1 MASLQETYATALGVI
16 PKEKPI
22 LNEKF
27 FPLTE
32 EKFILIHNDNKLP
45 SKHYELFPEVISLLK
60 PVLHKL
66 GYRIYQI
73 GGKND
78 PIIDGTDGQFLGLS
92 WGQSFYLMKRASLF
106 VGIDSV
112 CAHAAA
118 AYEIPSVI
126 LFSHTYESQVTTNWL
141 PADKKIILEPEWGN
155 RKPSYQPN
163 ESPKMIRTIK
173 VERVVQAV
181 FDLLCKGVQLNMKT
195 IRVGEDYYNPVME
208 IVPDHFGENPALKN
222 GFLHFRMDLHHNEQ
236 CLFHWLANGYKAHI
250 ITRKPI
256 TLDGLK
262 QFRPNI
268 GRLILM
274 ADSLESFSAEYLK
287 AVKNLGLDV
296 IVFCE
301 KKETL
306 PTLREKLFDYVV
318 EELDYPEEKE
328 LDKISKDA
336 KFFSKKQIHS
346 NGQIFPSVAHYKNN
360 IPFSRANQIIDC
372 QDFWLDLEYFYFYT

>member
-1 MASLQETYATALGVI
+1 MNLQSVYATALGVI

-27 FPLTE
+27 FPLTA
-32 EKFILIHNDNKLP
+32 EKFILIHNDNKLA
-45 SKHYELFPEVISLLK
+45 SKWYELFPEVISLLK

-106 VGIDSV
+106 MGIDSV
-112 CAHAAA
+112 CAHIAA
-118 AYEIPSVI
+118 AYEIPSVV

-141 PADKKIILEPEWGN
+141 PDDKKIILEPEWNN

-173 VERVVQAV
+173 VEAVVQAV

-208 IVPDHFGENPALKN
+208 IVPDHFQENPALKN
-222 GFLHFRMDLHHNEQ
+222 GYLHFRMDLQHNEQ
-236 CLFHWLANGYKAHI
+236 CLFHWLSNGYKAHI
-250 ITRKPI
+250 ISRKPI
-256 TLDGLK
+256 TLDSLK

-287 AVKNLGLDV
+287 AAKNIGLDV
-296 IVFCE
+296 LIFCE
-301 KKETL
+301 KKEIL
-306 PTLREKLFDYVV
+306 PQMREKFFDYVI
-318 EELDYPEEKE
+318 EELDYPEQK
-328 LDKISKDA
+328 LVDSIPKHA
-336 KFFSKKQIHS
+336 KFFTKKQLIS
-346 NGQIFPSVAHYKNN
+346 NGQIYPSVAHYKNN

-372 QDFWLDLEYFYFYT
+372 PEFWLDIEYFYFYT

>member
-1 MASLQETYATALGVI
+1 MNLQSVYATALGVI

-27 FPLTE
+27 FPLTA

-45 SKHYELFPEVISLLK
+45 SKYYELFPEVISLLK

-92 WGQSFYLMKRASLF
+92 WGQTFYLMKRASLF
-106 VGIDSV
+106 MGIDSV
-112 CAHAAA
+112 CSHIAA
-118 AYEIPSVI
+118 AYEIPSVV
-126 LFSHTYESQVTTNWL
+126 LFSHTYSSQVTTNWL

-173 VERVVQAV
+173 VERVCQAV

-208 IVPDHFGENPALKN
+208 IVPDHFQENTALKN
-222 GFLHFRMDLHHNEQ
+222 GYLHFRMDLQHNEQ

-250 ITRKPI
+250 IAKQPV

-274 ADSLESFSAEYLK
+274 ANSLESFSAEYLK
-287 AVKNLGLDV
+287 VAKNLGLDV
-296 IVFCE
+296 LIFCE
-301 KKETL
+301 KKEIL
-306 PTLREKLFDYVV
+306 PQMREKFFDYVV

-328 LDKISKDA
+328 LDKIPKDA
-336 KFFSKKQIHS
+336 KFFTKKQIIS
-346 NGQIFPSVAHYKNN
+346 NGQIYPSVAHYKRN
-360 IPFSRANQIIDC
+360 IPFSRANQILDS
-372 QDFWLDLEYFYFYT
+372 QDFWLDFEYFYFYI

>member
-1 MASLQETYATALGVI
+1 MNLQQTYATALGVI

-27 FPLTE
+27 FPLTA
-32 EKFILIHNDNKLP
+32 EKFVLIHNDNKLP
-45 SKHYELFPEVISLLK
+45 SKHYELFPEVVSLLK

-92 WGQSFYLMKRASLF
+92 WGQSCYIIRRSSL
-106 VGIDSV
+106 VIAIDSV
-112 CAHAAA
+112 VQHIGA
-118 AYEIPSVI
+118 AYGIPSV
-126 LFSHTYESQVTTNWL
+126 LLYSHIFPQQADTNWL
-141 PADKKIILEPEWGN
+141 PPDKKIILEPEWGT

-163 ESPKMIRTIK
+163 ESPKIIRTIK
-173 VERVVQAV
+173 VEKVVQAV

-222 GFLHFRMDLHHNEQ
+222 GYLHFRMDLHHNEQ

-250 ITRKPI
+250 ISRKPVN
-256 TLDGLK
+256 LDGLK

-287 AVKNLGLDV
+287 AAKNLGLDV
-296 IVFCE
+296 LIFCE
-301 KKETL
+301 KKEIL
-306 PTLREKLFDYVV
+306 PQMREKLFDYVV
-318 EELDYPEEKE
+318 EELDYPEQKE
-328 LDKISKDA
+328 LDKIPKDA
-336 KFFSKKQIHS
+336 KFFTKKQIIS

-372 QDFWLDLEYFYFYT
+372 QDFWLDFEYFYFYT

>member
-1 MASLQETYATALGVI
+1 MNLQQTYATALGVI

-27 FPLTE
+27 FPLTA
-32 EKFILIHNDNKLP
+32 EKFVLIHNDCKLP

-106 VGIDSV
+106 MGIDSV
-112 CAHAAA
+112 CAHIAA
-118 AYEIPSVI
+118 AYEIPSVV

-141 PADKKIILEPEWGN
+141 PDDKKIILEPEWNN

-208 IVPDHFGENPALKN
+208 IVPDHFQENPALKN
-222 GFLHFRMDLHHNEQ
+222 GYLHFRMDLNHNEQ

-250 ITRKPI
+250 ITRQPI
-256 TLDGLK
+256 ALDGLK

-287 AVKNLGLDV
+287 AAKNLGLDV
-296 IVFCE
+296 IIFCE
-301 KKETL
+301 KKEFL
-306 PTLREKLFDYVV
+306 PQMREKFFDYVV
-318 EELDYPEEKE
+318 EELDYPEQK
-328 LDKISKDA
+328 LVDSIPKHA
-336 KFFSKKQIHS
+336 KFFTKKQLIS

-372 QDFWLDLEYFYFYT
+372 PEFWLDFEYFYFYR

>member
-1 MASLQETYATALGVI
+1 MNLQSVYATALGVI

-32 EKFILIHNDNKLP
+32 EKFVLIHNDNKLV
-45 SKHYELFPEVISLLK
+45 SKWYELFPEVISLLK

-92 WGQSFYLMKRASLF
+92 WGQTFYLMRRASLF
-106 VGIDSV
+106 MGIDSV
-112 CAHAAA
+112 CSHIAA
-118 AYEIPSVI
+118 AYEIPSVV
-126 LFSHTYESQVTTNWL
+126 LFSHTYSSQVTTNWL
-141 PADKKIILEPEWGN
+141 PADKKIILEPEWGT

-173 VERVVQAV
+173 VEQVCQAV

-208 IVPDHFGENPALKN
+208 IVPDHFQENPALKN
-222 GFLHFRMDLHHNEQ
+222 GYLHFRMDLQHNEQ
-236 CLFHWLANGYKAHI
+236 CLFHWLVNGYKAHI
-250 ITRKPI
+250 ISRKPI

-287 AVKNLGLDV
+287 AAKNLGLDV
-296 IVFCE
+296 LIFCE
-301 KKETL
+301 KKEIL
-306 PTLREKLFDYVV
+306 STLREKFFDYVV
-318 EELDYPEEKE
+318 EELDWPERKE
-328 LDKISKDA
+328 LDKIPKDA
-336 KFFSKKQIHS
+336 KFFTKKQLIS
-346 NGQIFPSVAHYKNN
+346 NGQIFPSVAHYKKN
-360 IPFSRANQIIDC
+360 IPFSRANQIIDS
-372 QDFWLDLEYFYFYT
+372 QDFWLDTEYFYFYI

>member
-1 MASLQETYATALGVI
+1 MNLQNVYATALGVI

-27 FPLTE
+27 FPLTA

-45 SKHYELFPEVISLLK
+45 SKYYELFPEVISLLK

-78 PIIDGTDGQFLGLS
+78 PIIEGTDGQFLGLS
-92 WGQSFYLMKRASLF
+92 WGQTFYLMKRASLF
-106 VGIDSV
+106 IGIDSV
-112 CAHAAA
+112 CSHIAA
-118 AYEIPSVI
+118 AYEIPSVV

-141 PADKKIILEPEWGN
+141 PVDKKIILEPEWGN

-195 IRVGEDYYNPVME
+195 IRVGEDYYSPVIE

-222 GFLHFRMDLHHNEQ
+222 GYLHFRMDLNHNEQ
-236 CLFHWLANGYKAHI
+236 CLFHWLSKGYKAHI
-250 ITRKPI
+250 ISRKPV

-287 AVKNLGLDV
+287 AAKNLGLDV
-296 IVFCE
+296 LIFCE
-301 KKETL
+301 KKEIL
-306 PTLREKLFDYVV
+306 PQMREKFFDYVV
-318 EELDYPEEKE
+318 EELDWPEQKE

-336 KFFSKKQIHS
+336 KFFTKKQLIS
-346 NGQIFPSVAHYKNN
+346 NGQIYPSVAHYKNN

-372 QDFWLDLEYFYFYT
+372 PEFWLDMEYFYFYL